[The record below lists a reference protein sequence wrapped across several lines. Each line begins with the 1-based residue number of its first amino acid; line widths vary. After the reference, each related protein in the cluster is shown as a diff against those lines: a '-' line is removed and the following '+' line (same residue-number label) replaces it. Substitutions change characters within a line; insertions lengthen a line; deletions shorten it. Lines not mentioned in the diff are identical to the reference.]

1 MDTKNLNCL
10 KNVLDAKPELVEQF
24 ATFIRINVNHQPQP
38 TPQPKAPKKPKAFS
52 DQLRE
57 AIRNSE
63 SSCYAIHKAT
73 GIDQAVLSKF
83 LSGERGMLM
92 PSIDALVEFLSLEL
106 VERKG

>member
-1 MDTKNLNCL
+1 MIMQSI
-10 KNVLDAKPELVEQF
+10 LDNAPRKEDNY
-24 ATFIRINVNHQPQP
+24 IM
-38 TPQPKAPKKPKAFS
+38 TPRKQKAFS

-57 AIRNSE
+57 AIRISD

-92 PSIDALVEFLSLEL
+92 PSIDALVEFLNLEL
-106 VERKG
+106 IERKRP